1 MVLGRGDGGAWEKAR
16 AEGLTGIG
24 HVVDEDGNFILH
36 VSNQHHAA
44 HDIRSRP
51 LLVDKGECC
60 LEAVGDACS
69 TFRLE

>member
-1 MVLGRGDGGAWEKAR
+1 MVLGRGDGGACEKVR

-24 HVVDEDGNFILH
+24 HVVDEDGNLILH